1 MVGVFCL
8 AFGGNEPNHRCGLS
22 TLRKQ
27 ERTEETALI
36 LRKYRIK
43 STCDGTSNPSTGCPP
58 AGNFLS
64 HHQAMDLQRQG
75 QERKNAR
82 RPLSHSGGRTRS
94 LPPQS
99 QTS

>member
-1 MVGVFCL
+1 MVVVFSL
-8 AFGGNEPNHRCGLS
+8 AFGGNEPNHRCGWS

-27 ERTEETALI
+27 ERTDETALI

-43 STCDGTSNPSTGCPP
+43 STCDGTSNPSTGGPP

-64 HHQAMDLQRQG
+64 HHEAMDPQG
-75 QERKNAR
+75 QGQDLNNAR
-82 RPLSHSGGRTRS
+82 RPLRQSGGRPRS